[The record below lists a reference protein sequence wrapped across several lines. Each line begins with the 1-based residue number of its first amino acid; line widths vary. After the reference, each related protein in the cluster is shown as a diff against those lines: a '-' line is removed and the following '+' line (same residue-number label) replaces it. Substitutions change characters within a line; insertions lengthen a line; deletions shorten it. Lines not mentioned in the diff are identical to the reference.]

1 MKYNY
6 QAKKISGE
14 ETEGIREA
22 KDRFELAR
30 SLRAE
35 GYILTSFREEELA
48 KKKFSL
54 DALGL
59 GAVSM
64 VDKMIFARNL
74 GAMVSAGVPIVRS
87 IDTLSRQTR
96 NKKFRQ
102 TLVNLSDGIR
112 KGKSLSEV
120 TASFPKIFS
129 LLFVAMVKVGEES
142 GNLSE
147 SLKLIASQL
156 ERDNTLR
163 RRIRGALMY
172 PAIILIAM
180 GGIGALM
187 MIYVVPTLLMTFK
200 ELGTK
205 LPMSTR
211 IIISTSNF
219 LSTHILVSITVF
231 PLLLIFFIWVLQTE
245 RGKRV
250 ISNILLFLPI
260 FSTLVKKINSARTSR
275 TLASLIGSGVNIVE
289 SLNITK
295 DVLQNHRYK
304 AILEEAKEKVQ
315 KGSPISEAFLRHENL
330 YPSLL
335 GEMMAAGE
343 ETGKMAEM
351 LTRLADF
358 YEEEVADMTK
368 DLSTIVEPIIL
379 IVIGIVVGFFTIA
392 MVKPL
397 YSVLDTI

>member
-250 ISNILLFLPI
+250 VSNILLFLPI